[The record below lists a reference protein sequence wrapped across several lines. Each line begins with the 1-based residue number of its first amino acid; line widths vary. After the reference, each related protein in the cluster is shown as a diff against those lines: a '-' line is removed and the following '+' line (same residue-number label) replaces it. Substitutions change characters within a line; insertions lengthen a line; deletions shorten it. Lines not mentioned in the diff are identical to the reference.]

1 MWLGCLAISDDIHLI
16 WETAN
21 LLFYLFIQTVYI
33 MDGYYRLSIYLLFIY
48 LFEVITSL
56 INEGILLT
64 RHYFPL

>member
-1 MWLGCLAISDDIHLI
+1 
-16 WETAN
+16 
-21 LLFYLFIQTVYI
+21 

-64 RHYFPL
+64 RHYFPH